1 MNRFKHYLLAGAA
14 LVSLM
19 SVVALLVPSAVE
31 LHPAAPPG
39 AVDVKMEAAF
49 P

>member
-1 MNRFKHYLLAGAA
+1 MNRFKHYLLSGAV
-14 LVSLM
+14 LVGFM

-31 LHPAAPPG
+31 LQPAAPPG